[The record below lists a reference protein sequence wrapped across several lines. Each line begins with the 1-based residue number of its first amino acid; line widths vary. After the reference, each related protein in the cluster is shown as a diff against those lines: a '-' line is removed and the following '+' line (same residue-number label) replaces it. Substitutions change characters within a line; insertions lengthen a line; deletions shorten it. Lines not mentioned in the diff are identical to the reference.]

1 MSLVK
6 VEYTDFS
13 RDNSEV
19 QKITFELLP
28 NTILTLVQDGG
39 SLNLSMSDESTDN
52 VEISGTLDLESI
64 NNLIRSLTIFR
75 NQVQTQAQETVNNEE

>member
-13 RDNSEV
+13 RDSSEV

-28 NTILTLVQDGG
+28 NTILTLIQDEGN
-39 SLNLSMSDESTDN
+39 LNLSMSDESTDN

>member
-28 NTILTLVQDGG
+28 NTILTLVQDEGN
-39 SLNLSMSDESTDN
+39 LNLSMSDESTDN

>member
-13 RDNSEV
+13 RDNSSV

-28 NTILTLVQDGG
+28 NTILTLVQDEGNI
-39 SLNLSMSDESTDN
+39 NLSMSDENTEN
-52 VEISGTLDLESI
+52 VEISGVLDLESV
-64 NNLIRSLTIFR
+64 NNLIRSLTIFK
-75 NQVQTQAQETVNNEE
+75 NQVQTQETEKDEE

>member
-13 RDNSEV
+13 RDNSSV

-28 NTILTLVQDGG
+28 NTILTLVQDEGNI
-39 SLNLSMSDESTDN
+39 NLSMSDESTEN
-52 VEISGTLDLESI
+52 VEISGVLDFESV
-64 NNLIRSLTIFR
+64 NNLIRSLTIFK
-75 NQVQTQAQETVNNEE
+75 NQVQAQETVKDEE

>member
-52 VEISGTLDLESI
+52 VEISV
-64 NNLIRSLTIFR
+64 F
-75 NQVQTQAQETVNNEE
+75 